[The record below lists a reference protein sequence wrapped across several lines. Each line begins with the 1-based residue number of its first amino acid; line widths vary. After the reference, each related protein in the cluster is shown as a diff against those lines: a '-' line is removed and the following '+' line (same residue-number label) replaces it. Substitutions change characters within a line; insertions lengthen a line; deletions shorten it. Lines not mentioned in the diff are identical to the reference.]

1 VWIRALLFL
10 TDSSQWNA
18 KRDSTTTTTKKKK
31 KKKKTAFTDAS
42 AVLARSIQRGHSIR
56 TDRRE
61 RGGGF
66 VPTDASAVVVVV
78 TVWEDVDDESQRGG
92 RGVIIKKQ

>member
-1 VWIRALLFL
+1 MWIRALLFL

-18 KRDSTTTTTKKKK
+18 KRDSTTTTKKKK
-31 KKKKTAFTDAS
+31 KKKKKRTVFTDAS
-42 AVLARSIQRGHSIR
+42 AVLRGR
-56 TDRRE
+56 FNVDTP
-61 RGGGF
+61 F

>member
-1 VWIRALLFL
+1 
-10 TDSSQWNA
+10 
-18 KRDSTTTTTKKKK
+18 
-31 KKKKTAFTDAS
+31 
-42 AVLARSIQRGHSIR
+42 VLRGR
-56 TDRRE
+56 FNVDTP
-61 RGGGF
+61 F

>member
-1 VWIRALLFL
+1 VWIHALLFL

-31 KKKKTAFTDAS
+31 KKTVFTDAS
-42 AVLARSIQRGHSIR
+42 AVLRGR
-56 TDRRE
+56 FNVDTP
-61 RGGGF
+61 F
-66 VPTDASAVVVVV
+66 VPTDASAAVVVV
-78 TVWEDVDDESQRGG
+78 TVWEHVDDESQRGG